1 MKKLLLAVFA
11 AGTFYFTDAQL
22 NTPQPSPTTSVKQ
35 NFGLS
40 NIELSYSRPSM
51 KGRKIFGDLV
61 PYGKVWRTGANNATT
76 ISFGD
81 EVTIGGKKI
90 PAGKYGLVTIPDN
103 KNWAI
108 IISKQTDITGPAGYK
123 EENDIV
129 RVNATP
135 KKLDSKV
142 ETFTMEFSNI
152 SPSKCDLEISWDNT
166 MVSLP
171 IQTEIDGKIMG
182 QINQVMSDTSRNKPY
197 FSAAMYY
204 LDNNKDLNTALGWLQ
219 KAESANP
226 KAFWVIHQKANALAK
241 LGKKQE
247 AIAAANQSIVLAK
260 EAKNDDYVTLN
271 EKLLATLK

>member
-1 MKKLLLAVFA
+1 MKKILLAAIA
-11 AGTFYFTDAQL
+11 ATAFYFTNAQL

-76 ISFGD
+76 ITFGD

-90 PAGKYGLVTIPDN
+90 AAGKYGLVTIPEN
-103 KNWAI
+103 KSWTI

-123 EENDIV
+123 EENDLV
-129 RVNATP
+129 RVNAAT
-135 KKLDSKV
+135 KKSDSKV
-142 ETFTMEFSNI
+142 ETFTMAFSNI
-152 SPSKCDLEISWDNT
+152 TSNKVDLDISWDNT
-166 MVSLP
+166 LVTLP
-171 IQTEIDGKIMG
+171 IETEIDSKIMG
-182 QINQVMSDTSRNKPY
+182 QINKVMNDTTTNKPY

-219 KAESANP
+219 KAETANP

-247 AIAAANQSIVLAK
+247 AIAAANQSITLAK